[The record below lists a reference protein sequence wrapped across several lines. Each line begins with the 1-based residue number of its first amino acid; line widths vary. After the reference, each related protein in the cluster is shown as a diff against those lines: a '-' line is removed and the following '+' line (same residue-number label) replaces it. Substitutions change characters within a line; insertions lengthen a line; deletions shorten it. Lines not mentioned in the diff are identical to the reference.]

1 MKKILST
8 LLFLYTQQLSADNL
22 IVPITDKLSSFK
34 TIDSGHTIKIE
45 RIQDFANKLVDD
57 FTKTSRA
64 CPPFCIQPTHI
75 EEIKTIAELE
85 VIDFIRTKVKNHKG
99 LIIDTRLKSW
109 FELETIPSAINIP
122 FSLMESNKA
131 DKILK
136 LLGTVI
142 KSNGKKDFSNA
153 KELVLFANGAWSAQ
167 SSKFIS
173 MILAKGYPKNKLMSY
188 RDGLQGW
195 KLFGLTTVIHKEIK

>member
-22 IVPITDKLSSFK
+22 IVPITDKLSSFETK
-34 TIDSGHTIKIE
+34 DSGHTIKIE
-45 RIQDFANKLVDD
+45 RIQDFSNKLIDD

-64 CPPFCIQPTHI
+64 CPPFCIQPTNI
-75 EEIKTIAELE
+75 ENIKTIAELE

-142 KSNGKKDFSNA
+142 KSNGEKDFSNA